1 MARVS
6 AIKDALLVDE
16 NLTADRVMID
26 TARVTVAITDTG
38 WTPMKLELDASAI
51 ATD

>member
-6 AIKDALLVDE
+6 ALKDALLVDE
-16 NLTADRVMID
+16 NLTADRAMID

-38 WTPMKLELDASAI
+38 WIPMKLELDASAI